1 MEVLKDFNLKEML
14 KERGTKKIGYVPF
27 ARKTNGAWVQI
38 PVMIATGKYDGKTIL
53 ADGCCHGDE
62 YEGAE
67 GVVAAFN
74 AVDVENMHGNLI
86 VVPAENL
93 EAFGEMRRYN
103 GCDFVPADMN
113 RIYPGNKE
121 GYLTHALTDYYF
133 KEFILNVD
141 GVITMHGGGNYLYLH
156 PVTNFQ
162 YMGDETSRQSESMAR
177 AFGFGFLWRDDVC
190 SPAAGFEDATSYLNG
205 VPCITPEIGG
215 QSTRLHHRE
224 EHIEMIKDGIINV
237 MRLFEIIEEPVKT
250 FDDQYYV
257 NLEYIYCTHGGIH
270 KPQKKAA
277 EEVKKGDVLAII
289 TDVFGNEIDKVICPY
304 DGVVVGFLAY
314 SVINPKSWSYLIG
327 RNVEKA

>member
-1 MEVLKDFNLKEML
+1 
-14 KERGTKKIGYVPF
+14 
-27 ARKTNGAWVQI
+27 
-38 PVMIATGKYDGKTIL
+38 
-53 ADGCCHGDE
+53 
-62 YEGAE
+62 
-67 GVVAAFN
+67 
-74 AVDVENMHGNLI
+74 
-86 VVPAENL
+86 
-93 EAFGEMRRYN
+93 
-103 GCDFVPADMN
+103 
-113 RIYPGNKE
+113 
-121 GYLTHALTDYYF
+121 
-133 KEFILNVD
+133 
-141 GVITMHGGGNYLYLH
+141 
-156 PVTNFQ
+156 
-162 YMGDETSRQSESMAR
+162 MAR